1 MVRLSVV
8 VRTAI
13 GTEVV
18 VRAAYFILGWIF
30 FALGI
35 IGVLLPVVPTTPF
48 MLLALWAFARSSERF
63 HNWLYHHRL
72 FGPPLQ
78 QWSEYRVIPLYAKI
92 TSVSFMGISFVM
104 MLFFSPLVLWLKLII
119 AALMLYGAWFI
130 LSKPSK
136 PPEKPAEKSPTVS

>member
-1 MVRLSVV
+1 M
-8 VRTAI
+8 
-13 GTEVV
+13 V
-18 VRAAYFILGWIF
+18 VRAVYFTLGWLF

-35 IGVLLPVVPTTPF
+35 IGVLLPVMPTTPF

-63 HNWLYHHRL
+63 HQWLYHHRL

-92 TSVSFMGISFVM
+92 MSVSFMSISFVM
-104 MLFFSPLVLWLKLII
+104 MLFSPHIILWLKIVI
-119 AALMLYGAWFI
+119 ATLMLYGAWFI

-136 PPEKPAEKSPTVS
+136 PPENPASNSTENSSTVS